1 MPRTSNRRSS
11 ATAEI
16 SPELLEQAAGALK
29 RIARQNGVAGKAA
42 PGVRDLDLGK
52 LASELSDA
60 FHRLAAEHVQAANAA
75 GASWA
80 CIGEAFDVTAQS
92 AHERFRSR

>member
-16 SPELLEQAAGALK
+16 SPELLEHAAGALK

-42 PGVRDLDLGK
+42 PGVRDLELGK

-60 FHRLAAEHVQAANAA
+60 FHRLASEHVQDANEA
-75 GASWA
+75 GTSWA
-80 CIGEAFDVTAQS
+80 RIGELFGVTAQS
-92 AHERFRSR
+92 AHERFRPK

>member
-1 MPRTSNRRSS
+1 MPRTSHRRSS
-11 ATAEI
+11 AAAEI

-29 RIARQNGVAGKAA
+29 RIARQNGVPGKAE

-60 FHRLAAEHVQAANAA
+60 FHRLATEHVRAANAA
-75 GASWA
+75 GTSWA
-80 CIGEAFDVTAQS
+80 RIGEAFDVTAQS
-92 AHERFRSR
+92 AHERFRSK